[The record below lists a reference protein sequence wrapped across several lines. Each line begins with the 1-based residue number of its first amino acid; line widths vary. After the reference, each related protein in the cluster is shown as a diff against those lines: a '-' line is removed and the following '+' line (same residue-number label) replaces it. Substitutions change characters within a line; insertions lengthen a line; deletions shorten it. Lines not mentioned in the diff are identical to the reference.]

1 MKAAVTLLFGVIIGV
16 GAVVAADRTGVIEL
30 SSSDTT
36 STTAATTT
44 TTEAEDAS
52 TTTTTDPSVDP
63 AVALWPN
70 PGSDKRFDSPEQ
82 VARDFASN
90 FIGFEDAVVGSFQ
103 AGDPSSGEVPVQPRV
118 NGPITRVLVRQ
129 LEPGAWWA
137 TGAVNEQIRI
147 DSPDPGELARS
158 PLRVTGAAQAFE
170 GTVQVE
176 VRADGASK
184 PVGTGFVTGAQDQ
197 MGPFNEL
204 IRFDQAAATPAR
216 FGALVLLEEG
226 GEDGNS
232 VNKATV
238 IRIRF

>member
-1 MKAAVTLLFGVIIGV
+1 MKAVLVLLVGLLIGA
-16 GAVVAADRTGVIEL
+16 GAIFAADRTGVIEL
-30 SSSDTT
+30 SSSDSPSTTASST
-36 STTAATTT
+36 STTV
-44 TTEAEDAS
+44 EADES
-52 TTTTTDPSVDP
+52 TTTTTDPAVDP

-70 PGSDKRFDSPEQ
+70 PGSDQRFDSPEA

-90 FIGFEDAVVGSFQ
+90 FIGFEEVVVGSFQ
-103 AGDPSSGEVPVQPRV
+103 AGDPSSGEVLVQPRP
-118 NGPITRVLVRQ
+118 NGPITRILVRQ
-129 LEPGAWWA
+129 LVPGSWWA
-137 TGAVNEQIRI
+137 TGAVSETIRL
-147 DSPDPGELARS
+147 DSPEPGALAGS

-184 PVGTGFVTGAQDQ
+184 PVGDGFVTGGGDQ
-197 MGPFNEL
+197 VVPFEGS
-204 IRFDQAAATPAR
+204 IRFDEEAARPAEY
-216 FGALVLLEEG
+216 GALVLMEEG